1 MKGIKIV
8 VCVKQIPDP
17 EAPLGAAK
25 VDLERKRMDVS
36 ALRQV
41 INPFDENAL
50 EAALRIK
57 EANDG
62 EVMVFSLGH
71 KLDASVL
78 RKALAVGADKLVLL
92 DDPQFEDLDSHS
104 TAYALSSAIKKLG
117 KYDLVLTGRQAGD
130 WDSGQTGIVLGEML
144 GVASVNLAR
153 KIAIEDRHVSV
164 EKIVPGGYEQVRAS
178 LPALVTVSNEVGDLR
193 YPSMKMILLSRRQ
206 PIETLNAQSLEMGS
220 DKTAGMGIMYLM
232 PPPDLSRVCQ
242 FIEGDSPEEKGQKLA
257 IILRNEFGSPSTQGG
272 LRNQ

>member
-206 PIETLNAQSLEMGS
+206 PIETWNAQSLEMGS

-242 FIEGDSPEEKGQKLA
+242 FIEGDSPE
-257 IILRNEFGSPSTQGG
+257 
-272 LRNQ
+272 

>member
-1 MKGIKIV
+1 
-8 VCVKQIPDP
+8 
-17 EAPLGAAK
+17 
-25 VDLERKRMDVS
+25 
-36 ALRQV
+36 
-41 INPFDENAL
+41 
-50 EAALRIK
+50 
-57 EANDG
+57 
-62 EVMVFSLGH
+62 
-71 KLDASVL
+71 
-78 RKALAVGADKLVLL
+78 
-92 DDPQFEDLDSHS
+92 
-104 TAYALSSAIKKLG
+104 
-117 KYDLVLTGRQAGD
+117 
-130 WDSGQTGIVLGEML
+130 ML

-206 PIETLNAQSLEMGS
+206 PIETWNAQSLEMGS